1 LAREEYLT
9 EGTLTMF
16 DGFQFTDENPYT
28 YGEGKRLL
36 KLATAAQAPAAI
48 GADGPITA
56 VTGRGASAVAR

>member
-1 LAREEYLT
+1 
-9 EGTLTMF
+9 MF